1 MSATRIH
8 PTAIVAEGAHLGAG
22 VQIGPYCVVG
32 PRVKLGDGTRLESH
46 VVVEGHTTVGPNCH
60 FFPFAC
66 VGMQT
71 QDLKF
76 KGGDCSVE
84 IGAGTTLREYVT
96 VNAATAD
103 GGKTVIGERAHI
115 LAYAHI
121 AHDCM
126 VGNDVIISNAGT
138 LGGHVLLED
147 HAVVGGCTAI
157 HQFVR
162 IGKMAMIGGCSKVV
176 QDAPPFMISD
186 GSPAEVRALNKVGL
200 ERHGI
205 SPEAQKALREAYK
218 LLFRQKVNLSV
229 AIEKVRAEVAPGE
242 EIRHLLAFLESSQR
256 GIGR

>member
-1 MSATRIH
+1 MSDQQIH
-8 PTAIVAEGAHLGAG
+8 PSAIVAPGAQLGAG
-22 VQIGPYCVVG
+22 VIIGPYCVIGEHV
-32 PRVKLGDGTRLESH
+32 RLGDGTHLEAH
-46 VVVEGHTTVGPNCH
+46 VVVDGHTTVGAECH

-76 KGGDCSVE
+76 KGGESFVE

-96 VNAATAD
+96 VHSATAA
-103 GGKTVIGERAHI
+103 GGKTVIGEKAHI

-121 AHDCM
+121 AHDCV
-126 VGNDVIISNAGT
+126 VGNRVIISNAGT
-138 LGGHVLLED
+138 LAGHVLVED
-147 HAVVGGCTAI
+147 QAVIGGCVAI

-186 GSPAEVRALNKVGL
+186 GHPSAVRAVNKVAL
-200 ERHGI
+200 ERNGV
-205 SPEAQKALREAYK
+205 PEEVQKQLRQAHR
-218 LLFRQKVNLSV
+218 LLFRENLNLGQAV
-229 AIEKVRAEVAPGE
+229 AQARQ
-242 EIRHLLAFLESSQR
+242 EIPTSEALEHLLKFVESSER